1 MMSERLGRWNFWTM
15 FLGFNIGFFPMHIVG
30 LMGMPRRIYT
40 YAPGLGWDTINLI
53 TTIGSFAFAVGIL
66 LFLVN
71 LGVSL
76 RRGKPA
82 GANPWDAPTLEWS
95 VPSPVPAYNFAVIP
109 LVASRHPLWEER
121 LNESPE
127 RSSLNAGYLLN
138 QGRETLATTVL
149 DAEPDLI
156 LKMPGDSLAPLILA
170 LALGL
175 LFVGLIVHSA
185 AVTGAAALGT
195 AVAILVWL
203 WPQRSLGQVAEPHH
217 V

>member
-1 MMSERLGRWNFWTM
+1 VPITASRAF
-15 FLGFNIGFFPMHIVG
+15 GFFQSARISKKKA
-30 LMGMPRRIYT
+30 LMLAI
-40 YAPGLGWDTINLI
+40 
-53 TTIGSFAFAVGIL
+53 
-66 LFLVN
+66 
-71 LGVSL
+71 
-76 RRGKPA
+76 
-82 GANPWDAPTLEWS
+82 
-95 VPSPVPAYNFAVIP
+95 
-109 LVASRHPLWEER
+109 
-121 LNESPE
+121 
-127 RSSLNAGYLLN
+127 
-138 QGRETLATTVL
+138 LATTVL